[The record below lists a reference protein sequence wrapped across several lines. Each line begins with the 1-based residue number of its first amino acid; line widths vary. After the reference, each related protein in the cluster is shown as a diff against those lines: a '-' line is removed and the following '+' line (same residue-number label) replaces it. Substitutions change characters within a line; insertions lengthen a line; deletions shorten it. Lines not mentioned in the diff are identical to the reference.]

1 MLVINNL
8 PPLHAASYSI
18 NYQRLKAQTIQHVL
32 LFTADVN
39 KGGELRRRVSFLFK
53 CCRFEPLN

>member
-8 PPLHAASYSI
+8 PPLHAASNSI
-18 NYQRLKAQTIQHVL
+18 NYQRLKAQTILHV

-39 KGGELRRRVSFLFK
+39 TGGELRRRVSFHFK
-53 CCRFEPLN
+53 

>member
-32 LFTADVN
+32 LVTADVN

-53 CCRFEPLN
+53 

>member
-32 LFTADVN
+32 FTADVN

-53 CCRFEPLN
+53 